1 MRLFPRTPMILL
13 ALAPLA
19 LAGAVAGPAAGAT
32 ADPAC
37 SGWNGAQPVN
47 SGGSTTLDGIA
58 VVSPCDVWAVGSGFP
73 VSGSPPRQT
82 VIEHW
87 TGSAWATVPS
97 PDPTSTVLQAISAT
111 SASDIW
117 AVGDNPAG
125 ALILHYD
132 GTGWTQT
139 PTPPAGNDGT
149 LWDVDGRTASDAW
162 AAGWTGDNTTRHA
175 LMLRWDG
182 TNWNPS
188 VLPPAVTGDSSEI
201 LSVSADSA
209 TDAWALAST
218 PGFTT
223 LLHWDGSQWQTSSV
237 SNANGFVVRS
247 VVALSPG
254 DAWAVGDDE
263 STGHQ
268 LTMTEHWDGTRWN
281 PVPSPSPGGSSQ
293 ANDLADVAATSG
305 NDVWVAGSS
314 FIGLTQNP
322 FVLHWNGNSWTAV
335 TLPVTGVLATDDVPE
350 SISAAAGGQAWV
362 SGFAGFLEHQPLTPL
377 AVPVP
382 VVPDVSGDT
391 VSAATSALA
400 AAGLTVSSNQNTTT
414 NCTPSVTGKNVV
426 GTDPAAGQQAPFG
439 QAVTLTLC
447 ATTVIVPTVTVPNV
461 TGLNDPSARGAIT
474 SAGLRVGTI
483 TREFNCTIPVG
494 TVLGQNPA
502 PGAQAPF
509 GSSVNLTED
518 THQGSSSSA
527 AIRPSFCVP

>member
-1 MRLFPRTPMILL
+1 MRLFPRIPVIVLG
-13 ALAPLA
+13 LAPLV

-32 ADPAC
+32 AATASDC
-37 SGWNGAQPVN
+37 SGWNGVQPVN
-47 SGGSTTLDGIA
+47 SAGSTTLDGIA

-73 VSGSPPRQT
+73 LSGSPPRQT

-97 PDPTSTVLQAISAT
+97 PDPTSTTLQAVSAA

-117 AVGDNPAG
+117 AVGDNAAG

-132 GTGWTQT
+132 GTGWTQS
-139 PTPPAGNDGT
+139 PTPPAGDDGT

-182 TNWNPS
+182 TSWTPS
-188 VLPPAVTGDSSEI
+188 SLPAAVTGDGSEI

-209 TDAWALAST
+209 TDAWALASA

-237 SNANGFVVRS
+237 TNANGFVVRS
-247 VVALSPG
+247 VAALSPT

-281 PVPSPSPGGSSQ
+281 PVPTPSPGGTAQ
-293 ANDLADVAATSG
+293 ANDLADVTATSG
-305 NDVWVAGSS
+305 SDVWVAGSS

-322 FVLHWNGNSWTAV
+322 FVLYWNGSSWAAV

-391 VSAATSALA
+391 VAAATSALT
-400 AAGLTVSSNQNTTT
+400 AAGLTVSSSQNATTT
-414 NCTPSVTGKNVV
+414 CTPTLPNHVAS
-426 GTDPAAGQQAPFG
+426 TDPAAGQQAAYG
-439 QAVTLTLC
+439 QAVTLTVC
-447 ATTVIVPTVTVPNV
+447 GAVVITP
-461 TGLNDPSARGAIT
+461 PSP
-474 SAGLRVGTI
+474 S
-483 TREFNCTIPVG
+483 
-494 TVLGQNPA
+494 PA
-502 PGAQAPF
+502 SPA
-509 GSSVNLTED
+509 
-518 THQGSSSSA
+518 
-527 AIRPSFCVP
+527 